1 MWEDFRRREAS
12 VVHQTS
18 ASHGYPHGTTLPLPE
33 VPDLSSE
40 SASLEVLDFAQTAPR
55 MSRMGTTTIP
65 AVRPPGQMMSF
76 EKYQRD
82 ADLQEAL
89 GAAGAYRDQRMG
101 PTRSSYQ
108 GHVQNPFAGSRHNAF
123 QVRPQGLRATVQD
136 RDAMQGLQTDF
147 SPFDSS
153 PMPNE
158 PITQDFSQPFGLE
171 HDPFAQD
178 QLRST
183 QQHPQVPVVNSL
195 VPFHLGINAP
205 STALQRSMNEQST
218 PVFQRGIVPSHTR
231 PTPQELLLQQPVQQL
246 AQQPMQIPPSDVLSP
261 GFLGSLFGHVPDV
274 GLPPFP
280 QQILPRS
287 DPPSLAPASRV
298 QQPPLV
304 DELKYLNAHHGRP
317 RVNVQWPLDIDIGV
331 IEICTFCPDW
341 LLVPEMIARA
351 VRNGW
356 SRQTLAK
363 AILHAE
369 NRLTRGNFQTVYGRV
384 QKQISIGCKLVEGIS
399 LASVASGG
407 ARFNSDD
414 FRNLRGLQHD
424 LTANSWRLRGTYTSA
439 DSVEEMG
446 HMRLSTMLSS
456 VVNWPTGA
464 DRLLLTQCME
474 YARDH
479 PEENLDTRHW
489 NEIIERHG
497 FTAPPAPAPARGVNR
512 DTEALEK
519 LEQAADP

>member
-1 MWEDFRRREAS
+1 M
-12 VVHQTS
+12 V
-18 ASHGYPHGTTLPLPE
+18 
-33 VPDLSSE
+33 
-40 SASLEVLDFAQTAPR
+40 
-55 MSRMGTTTIP
+55 P
-65 AVRPPGQMMSF
+65 AVRPPEQMMSF
-76 EKYQRD
+76 EDFQRD
-82 ADLQEAL
+82 AELQEAL
-89 GAAGAYRDQRMG
+89 GAASAYRGQRMG
-101 PTRSSYQ
+101 PSRSSYQ
-108 GHVQNPFAGSRHNAF
+108 GHVENPFATPEQNAYP
-123 QVRPQGLRATVQD
+123 VRPQGLAASIR
-136 RDAMQGLQTDF
+136 RSNEMQSLQV
-147 SPFDSS
+147 DSS
-153 PMPNE
+153 PISSSPVPNE
-158 PITQDFSQPFGLE
+158 PMMQDFSQPLGLE
-171 HDPFAQD
+171 HGPFAQGH
-178 QLRST
+178 LRSA
-183 QQHPQVPVVNSL
+183 QQNPQASVVN
-195 VPFHLGINAP
+195 PFTPFNLDVNAP
-205 STALQRSMNEQST
+205 TVALQRPLIDQRSFA
-218 PVFQRGIVPSHTR
+218 FQGGLMPLHDR
-231 PTPQELLLQQPVQQL
+231 PAPPELLLQQPAQL
-246 AQQPMQIPPSDVLSP
+246 FSQQPTQMPPSNVLSQ
-261 GFLGSLFGHVPDV
+261 GFLGSLFGHIPDV

-280 QQILPRS
+280 QQILPRPG
-287 DPPSLAPASRV
+287 PPTLAPASRV
-298 QQPPLV
+298 QQPTLV

-317 RVNVQWPLDIDIGV
+317 PVNVQWPLDIDIGV

-369 NRLTRGNFQTVYGRV
+369 NRSTRGNFQTVYGRV

-399 LASVASGG
+399 IASVASGG

-439 DSVEEMG
+439 DPVEEMG

-489 NEIIERHG
+489 DEIIERHG
-497 FTAPPAPAPARGVNR
+497 FTEPPAPAPARGVNR

-519 LEQAADP
+519 LEQAESDP

>member
-1 MWEDFRRREAS
+1 MWYDFRRREAS
-12 VVHQTS
+12 VVDQTG
-18 ASHGYPHGTTLPLPE
+18 ASHGYPYGMPLQSPE
-33 VPDLSSE
+33 EPVRSSE
-40 SASLEVLDFAQTAPR
+40 PTSSRIPEFAQMAPSIHR
-55 MSRMGTTTIP
+55 AFPASRP
-65 AVRPPGQMMSF
+65 SEQMLSF
-76 EKYQRD
+76 EEYQRA
-82 ADLQEAL
+82 ADLQEAH
-89 GAAGAYRDQRMG
+89 GAAGAYRGQRMG
-101 PTRSSYQ
+101 PSRSSYQ
-108 GHVQNPFAGSRHNAF
+108 PQVQNRFARSERNAF
-123 QVRPQGLRATVQD
+123 QLRPQGLPASIRSSDV
-136 RDAMQGLQTDF
+136 MQGLQM
-147 SPFDSS
+147 DSS
-153 PMPNE
+153 LIGSSPLPNE
-158 PITQDFSQPFGLE
+158 PMMQDFSQSLDCE
-171 HDPFAQD
+171 HRPFAQGL
-178 QLRST
+178 LRPA
-183 QQHPQVPVVNSL
+183 QANPQAPVADHFDPFSL
-195 VPFHLGINAP
+195 DANNPTA
-205 STALQRSMNEQST
+205 ALQQPMSEQST
-218 PVFQRGIVPSHTR
+218 PVFQRGTASSSTTH
-231 PTPQELLLQQPVQQL
+231 ELLLQQPVQQL
-246 AQQPMQIPPSDVLSP
+246 AQPPMQMPPSNLLSQR
-261 GFLGSLFGHVPDV
+261 FLGGFFGHMPDV
-274 GLPPFP
+274 QLPPFP
-280 QQILPRS
+280 EQIPPRP
-287 DPPSLAPASRV
+287 DFLTLAPASRV

-317 RVNVQWPLDIDIGV
+317 PVNVQWPLDIDIGV

-369 NRLTRGNFQTVYGRV
+369 KRLTRGNFQTVYGRV

-399 LASVASGG
+399 LASVAGGG

-414 FRNLRGLQHD
+414 FRNQHGLQHD

-439 DSVEEMG
+439 DPVEEMG

-489 NEIIERHG
+489 DEIIERHG
-497 FTAPPAPAPARGVNR
+497 FTEPPAPAPARGVNR
-512 DTEALEK
+512 DTEALEE